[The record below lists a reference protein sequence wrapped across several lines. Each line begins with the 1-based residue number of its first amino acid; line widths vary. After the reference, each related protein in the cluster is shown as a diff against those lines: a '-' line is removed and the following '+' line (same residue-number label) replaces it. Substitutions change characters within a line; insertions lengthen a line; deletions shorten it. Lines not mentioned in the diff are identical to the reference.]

1 MAFLENVGSFEQGPY
16 SASSANPSIRCSTG
30 EPRRPHH
37 WAMKPPLGLFR
48 DRFAWDMLDNKM
60 ELFPR
65 VHFHIKIVLD
75 VNLESNALTATN
87 TGVTQ

>member
-1 MAFLENVGSFEQGPY
+1 
-16 SASSANPSIRCSTG
+16 
-30 EPRRPHH
+30 
-37 WAMKPPLGLFR
+37 
-48 DRFAWDMLDNKM
+48 MLDNKM